1 MVLTEDDLFV
11 SIAHRHPPYYLLLPK
26 ISSSSSSSVKLCEV
40 ARHPHSYSRRYGSPY
55 FRGGV
60 KKESKKSGTLEKN
73 PVRLGCR
80 HPSPRSHGGPGY
92 ISRSR
97 QRSAKLDLKGSRHIV
112 RATFLCEIPRRAHVN
127 LNSIELKPM
136 PQLSNPYLIQ

>member
-1 MVLTEDDLFV
+1 MVTSWTMV
-11 SIAHRHPPYYLLLPK
+11 
-26 ISSSSSSSVKLCEV
+26 VVC
-40 ARHPHSYSRRYGSPY
+40 
-55 FRGGV
+55 GG
-60 KKESKKSGTLEKN
+60 
-73 PVRLGCR
+73 
-80 HPSPRSHGGPGY
+80 HGGPGY

-97 QRSAKLDLKGSRHIV
+97 QRSAKLDLKGSRHIHIV